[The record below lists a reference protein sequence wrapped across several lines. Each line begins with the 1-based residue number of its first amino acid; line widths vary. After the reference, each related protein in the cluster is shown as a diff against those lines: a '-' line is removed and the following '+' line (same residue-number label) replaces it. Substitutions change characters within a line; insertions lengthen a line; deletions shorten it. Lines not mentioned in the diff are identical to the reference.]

1 MAKKKQ
7 SKSRPRSSKP
17 KTKRPASH
25 AFMTARQ
32 DDLTA
37 LFSAAGKGPHKDQVS
52 VRLVTPSPAPSP
64 DSGVGKPGSRED

>member
-7 SKSRPRSSKP
+7 SKSRPKSSKP
-17 KTKRPASH
+17 KTRRPASH

-52 VRLVTPSPAPSP
+52 VRLVTPSP
-64 DSGVGKPGSRED
+64 DSAAGTPGSRED